1 MNRRQGDDYRESLF
15 DKMSGRVDEENGSKL
30 TQSFMDMLYD
40 MKEHKASYWSNFITS
55 PIIGIIVSSFVVQTF
70 LKLLDKQDEIYILNL
85 FTAWWNMPGII
96 MAIIVT
102 ILSISIQYRFH
113 KITKKDY
120 YKDRE
125 GNFEIS
131 KSGVHGNA
139 HWQTEKEREECFE
152 RSKDYYELSGDIL
165 GIDDKKLLYT
175 LRQDLV
181 GINRNKCIF
190 GTPGSG
196 KSAAIIENDI
206 MKCMERGESAIITD
220 SKGDLYRK
228 LSQKAR
234 DNGYVVRVLN
244 LKSNELRNSDAFHL
258 LKYLEN
264 GDTSVAEMLA
274 NCIIENTGD
283 GHMDYWAQNEMN
295 GYKALLLYIS
305 TNEALKKTGRNTL
318 AEMYNICTQN
328 TPQQLATMFNG
339 LPKTHPAKQAFN
351 IYANC
356 EPKVQGQI
364 LNGMGIKL
372 SFLTDFNAQ
381 QIVSHDEIDLVLPMK
396 KKCMYFVVI
405 PDTNKTYNVIAN
417 LFFNMMLIKQ
427 CEYSDSLSSE
437 KREKQIFVNYI
448 LDEFKATGAINNF
461 DGTIT
466 TVRSRKIGI
475 TTVLQTL
482 GQLQDMYP
490 GMAYDTILGSMTTKI
505 LLRAGDE
512 TTSKYFTMICGQQ
525 TRRTTAGRYSQSL
538 SEAVPL
544 HNLETKTEGLVGAD
558 LLAIDE
564 TQKLDADDLV
574 VCILGFQPVKLHKY
588 LSKNNPELQ
597 EWKERIPG
605 KHKPLWRKQMEDAE
619 KERAAKREAMRTK
632 SEAPESNVE
641 QASSE
646 NVSEEEPSLEGFFS
660 ALNDAMGEAAQ
671 QMEYQSGY
679 SMPFNPETGEIYG
692 EEPEEQ
698 NTPPGLPEAP
708 KEEKS
713 KEAPVRKGKFRR
725 LTEVEAD
732 AVNQVLDKF

>member
-1 MNRRQGDDYRESLF
+1 MESVFDRLTGNNEEGGKVSQGISDF
-15 DKMSGRVDEENGSKL
+15 
-30 TQSFMDMLYD
+30 LYD
-40 MKEHKASYWSNFITS
+40 IKEHKGTYWSLVIVS
-55 PIIGIIVSSFVVQTF
+55 PISGILISGWLCQLALKTIGKQDRIYF
-70 LKLLDKQDEIYILNL
+70 LKIFISWFNP
-85 FTAWWNMPGII
+85 PGII
-96 MAIIVT
+96 LAIIIGFLFLLVGYK
-102 ILSISIQYRFH
+102 LH
-113 KITKKDY
+113 KLTKKDY
-120 YKDRE
+120 YVDRE
-125 GNFEIS
+125 GNFLVS
-131 KSGVHGNA
+131 KQGLHGSA
-139 HWQTEKEREECFE
+139 HWQTEKEREQCFD
-152 RSKDYYELSGDIL
+152 RSKNIDDLYGDIL
-165 GIDDKKLLYT
+165 GIDDEKRLYT
-175 LRQDLV
+175 LKQDLV

-206 MKCMERGESAIITD
+206 LQCIRREESAIITD

-234 DNGYVVRVLN
+234 NAGYVVKVLN

-339 LPKTHPAKQAFN
+339 LPKTHPARQAFN

-356 EPKVQGQI
+356 EPRVQGQI

-372 SFLTDFNAQ
+372 SFLTDFYAQ
-381 QIVSHDEIDLVLPMK
+381 QIVSHDEIDLILPMK
-396 KKCMYFVVI
+396 RKCMYFVVI

-427 CEYSDSLSSE
+427 CEYSDSLTT
-437 KREKQIFVNYI
+437 KQKEKQLFVNYI

-482 GQLQDMYP
+482 GQLKDMYP
-490 GMAYDTILGSMTTKI
+490 GEAYNTILGSMTIKI

-512 TTSKYFTMICGQQ
+512 DTGRYFNVSCGTQ
-525 TRRTTAGRYSQSL
+525 TRLNKASRYSDTL
-538 SEAVPL
+538 GETIHMHNSE
-544 HNLETKTEGLVGAD
+544 TITEGLVGAD
-558 LLAIDE
+558 LLSIDE
-564 TQKLDADDLV
+564 TQKLDANKLI
-574 VCILGFQPVKLHKY
+574 VCILGFEPVKLNKF
-588 LSKNNPELQ
+588 LSKNNPYIEGW
-597 EWKERIPG
+597 ENMERVPG
-605 KHKPLWRKQMEDAE
+605 RHKPLWRKRLEEEE
-619 KERAAKREAMRTK
+619 KERQQRREMAFLDEEQSDEQSVY
-632 SEAPESNVE
+632 SE
-641 QASSE
+641 Q
-646 NVSEEEPSLEGFFS
+646 VS
-660 ALNDAMGEAAQ
+660 
-671 QMEYQSGY
+671 MEGY
-679 SMPFNPETGEIYG
+679 SESFDPKTGEIYAENAEG
-692 EEPEEQ
+692 SFEVGSYNAAESDMKPDEQ
-698 NTPPGLPEAP
+698 NIPGLPEAENES
-708 KEEKS
+708 KE
-713 KEAPVRKGKFRR
+713 EAPVKRKGKFKKVDSV
-725 LTEVEAD
+725 EV
-732 AVNQVLDKF
+732 DKILSKFD

>member
-1 MNRRQGDDYRESLF
+1 MKKRQGDDYRESLF
-15 DKMSGRVDEENGSKL
+15 DKMSGRVDEENGSKI

-55 PIIGIIVSSFVVQTF
+55 PIIGIVVSSFVVQTF
-70 LKLLDKQDEIYILNL
+70 LKLLDKQDEIYIVNL
-85 FTAWWNMPGII
+85 FTAWFNMPGII
-96 MAIIVT
+96 LAIIVT
-102 ILSISIQYRFH
+102 LLSISIQYRFH

-427 CEYSDSLSSE
+427 CEYSDSLSSAM
-437 KREKQIFVNYI
+437 REKQIFVNYI

-564 TQKLDADDLV
+564 TQKLDANDLV

-632 SEAPESNVE
+632 PEAPESNVE
-641 QASSE
+641 QAPSE
-646 NVSEEEPSLEGFFS
+646 NVNEEEPNLEGLYS

-671 QMEYQSGY
+671 EMEYQSGY
-679 SMPFNPETGEIYG
+679 SMPFDPETGEIYG

-708 KEEKS
+708 KEEKP
-713 KEAPVRKGKFRR
+713 KEAPVRKGRFKR

>member
-1 MNRRQGDDYRESLF
+1 MDSIFDRMLGRGNEEGGKVSQGISDF
-15 DKMSGRVDEENGSKL
+15 
-30 TQSFMDMLYD
+30 FYD
-40 MKEHKASYWSNFITS
+40 VKEHKKIYRSIIITS
-55 PIIGIIVSSFVVQTF
+55 PIAGIMLSGWICQMWMKVLGKLDYVS
-70 LKLLDKQDEIYILNL
+70 ILGM
-85 FTAWWNMPGII
+85 FTAWFNVPGIV
-96 MAIIVT
+96 MMLFFSFMFT
-102 ILSISIQYRFH
+102 LGGYRFH

-120 YKDRE
+120 YVDRE
-125 GNFEIS
+125 GNFLVS
-131 KSGVHGNA
+131 KQGLHGTA
-139 HWQTEKEREECFE
+139 HWQTEKEREQCFN
-152 RSKDYYELSGDIL
+152 RSKDIEDLFGDIL
-165 GIDDKKLLYT
+165 GIDDEKRLYT
-175 LRQDLV
+175 LKENLV
-181 GINRNKCIF
+181 GINRNKCVF

-206 MKCMERGESAIITD
+206 LQCIRRGESAIITD

-234 DNGYVVRVLN
+234 EAGYVVKVLN

-283 GHMDYWAQNEMN
+283 GHMDYWVQNEMN

-328 TPQQLATMFNG
+328 TPSQLAAMFNG
-339 LPKTHPAKQAFN
+339 LPKTHPARQAFN

-381 QIVSHDEIDLVLPMK
+381 QIVSHDEIDLILPMK
-396 KKCMYFVVI
+396 RKCMYFVVI

-427 CEYSDSLSSE
+427 CEYSDSLST
-437 KREKQIFVNYI
+437 REKEKQLFVNYI

-482 GQLQDMYP
+482 GQLKDMYP
-490 GMAYDTILGSMTTKI
+490 GEAYNTILGSMTVKI

-512 TTSKYFTMICGQQ
+512 DTGRYFNVACGTQ
-525 TRRTTAGRYSQSL
+525 TRLNKAARYSDTL
-538 SEAVPL
+538 GETIHTHNSE
-544 HNLETKTEGLVGAD
+544 TITEGLIGAD
-558 LLAIDE
+558 LLTIDD
-564 TQKLDADDLV
+564 TQKLDANKLI
-574 VCILGFQPVKLHKY
+574 VCILGFEPVKLNKF
-588 LSKNNPELQ
+588 LSKNNPYIDGWEDM
-597 EWKERIPG
+597 ERVPG
-605 KHKPLWRKQMEDAE
+605 RHKPLWRKRLEDAE
-619 KERAAKREAMRTK
+619 KERQEKREARNVFSAD
-632 SEAPESNVE
+632 SEG
-641 QASSE
+641 
-646 NVSEEEPSLEGFFS
+646 VSEGKESDLENGRELADDSLGYMTELIPDEG
-660 ALNDAMGEAAQ
+660 AYKEA
-671 QMEYQSGY
+671 
-679 SMPFNPETGEIYG
+679 
-692 EEPEEQ
+692 
-698 NTPPGLPEAP
+698 PGLPEA
-708 KEEKS
+708 KDEDSS
-713 KEAPVRKGKFRR
+713 KFASASKAKRKGKF
-725 LTEVEAD
+725 T
-732 AVNQVLDKF
+732 QVSSDELDRVMEKLS

>member
-1 MNRRQGDDYRESLF
+1 MSTSGGDLLNIFNLIKARE
-15 DKMSGRVDEENGSKL
+15 EEGSKI
-30 TQSFMDMLYD
+30 TQGLSDLLYD
-40 MKEHKASYWSNFITS
+40 MEENKGVYRKILVLS
-55 PIIGIIVSSFVVQTF
+55 PVMGIILSSLVCQLFF
-70 LKLLDKQDEIYILNL
+70 KLIGHQDKIYLTHM
-85 FTAWWNMPGII
+85 FTAWFNKLGIPF
-96 MAIIVT
+96 AL
-102 ILSISIQYRFH
+102 ILSVLFVGSGYRFH

-120 YKDRE
+120 YMDRE
-125 GNFEIS
+125 GNFMVS
-131 KSGVHGNA
+131 KQGIHGSA
-139 HWQTEKEREECFE
+139 HWQTEKEREKCFN
-152 RSKDYYELSGDIL
+152 RSRNINDLYGDIL
-165 GIDDKKLLYT
+165 GIDDENRLYT
-175 LRQDLV
+175 LRDDLV

-206 MKCMERGESAIITD
+206 LQCIRREESAIITD

-234 DNGYVVRVLN
+234 NAGYVVKVLN
-244 LKSNELRNSDAFHL
+244 LKSNELKNSDAYHL

-328 TPQQLATMFNG
+328 TPQKLATMFNG
-339 LPKTHPAKQAFN
+339 LPKTHPARQAFN

-372 SFLTDFNAQ
+372 SFLTDYYAQ
-381 QIVSHDEIDLVLPMK
+381 QIVSHDEIDLILPMK
-396 KKCMYFVVI
+396 RKCMYFVVI

-427 CEYSDSLSSE
+427 CEYSDSLTS
-437 KREKQIFVNYI
+437 KQKEKQLFVNYI

-482 GQLQDMYP
+482 GQLKDMYP
-490 GMAYDTILGSMTTKI
+490 GEAYNTILGSMTIKI

-512 TTSKYFTMICGQQ
+512 DTGRYFNVSCGQQ
-525 TRRTTAGRYSQSL
+525 TRLNKSSRYNDAL
-538 SEAVPL
+538 ADTI
-544 HNLETKTEGLVGAD
+544 HTHTGETITEGLVGAD
-558 LLAIDE
+558 LLTIDG
-564 TQKLDADDLV
+564 TQKLDANKLI
-574 VCILGFQPVKLHKY
+574 VCILGFEPVKLNKY
-588 LSKNNPELQ
+588 LSFNNPYMAGWENM
-597 EWKERIPG
+597 ERIPG
-605 KHKPLWRKQMEDAE
+605 RHKPLWRKRMEDEE
-619 KERAAKREAMRTK
+619 KARIERRNEMISNDNYKIND
-632 SEAPESNVE
+632 SNQIPEEMSQENCHINMID
-641 QASSE
+641 STSE
-646 NVSEEEPSLEGFFS
+646 NED
-660 ALNDAMGEAAQ
+660 NI
-671 QMEYQSGY
+671 
-679 SMPFNPETGEIYG
+679 MPKI
-692 EEPEEQ
+692 
-698 NTPPGLPEAP
+698 PGLPEATQT
-708 KEEKS
+708 EMVNDILQNGKS
-713 KEAPVRKGKFRR
+713 KKFQK
-725 LTEVEAD
+725 LSPVEAD
-732 AVNQVLDKF
+732 AVSQILKKFDIP

>member
-1 MNRRQGDDYRESLF
+1 MESMFDRIIGNNEEGGKVSQGISDF
-15 DKMSGRVDEENGSKL
+15 
-30 TQSFMDMLYD
+30 FYD
-40 MKEHKASYWSNFITS
+40 IKEHRGTYLTLLVIS
-55 PIIGIIVSSFVVQTF
+55 PIIGIFGSGWLCQLF
-70 LKLLDKQDEIYILNL
+70 LKTIGKLDSISLAKS
-85 FTAWWNMPGII
+85 FTAWFTTPGII
-96 MAIIVT
+96 LAALITFLLIAMG
-102 ILSISIQYRFH
+102 YRFH
-113 KITKKDY
+113 KITIKDY
-120 YKDRE
+120 YVDRE
-125 GNFEIS
+125 GNFLIS
-131 KSGVHGNA
+131 KQGLHGNA
-139 HWQTEKEREECFE
+139 HWQTEKEREKCFN
-152 RSKDYYELSGDIL
+152 RSKDIEDLYGDIL
-165 GIDDKKLLYT
+165 GIDDEKRLYT
-175 LRQDLV
+175 LREDLV

-206 MKCMERGESAIITD
+206 LQCIRRGESAIITD

-234 DNGYVVRVLN
+234 NAGYIVKVLN

-339 LPKTHPAKQAFN
+339 LPKTHPARQAFN

-372 SFLTDFNAQ
+372 SFLTDFYAQ
-381 QIVSHDEIDLVLPMK
+381 QIVSHDEIDLIMPMK

-427 CEYSDSLSSE
+427 CEYSDSLTT
-437 KREKQIFVNYI
+437 KQKEKQLFVNYI

-482 GQLQDMYP
+482 GQLKDMYP
-490 GMAYDTILGSMTTKI
+490 GEAYNTILGSMTIKI

-512 TTSKYFTMICGQQ
+512 DTGRYFNVSCGTQ
-525 TRRTTAGRYSQSL
+525 TRLNKASRYSDSL
-538 SEAVPL
+538 GETIHTHNSE
-544 HNLETKTEGLVGAD
+544 TITEGLVGAD
-558 LLAIDE
+558 LLSIDE
-564 TQKLDADDLV
+564 TQKLDANKLI
-574 VCILGFQPVKLHKY
+574 VCILGFEPVKLNKY
-588 LSKNNPELQ
+588 LSKNNPYIEGW
-597 EWKERIPG
+597 EDMERVPG
-605 KHKPLWRKQMEDAE
+605 RHKPLWRKRIEDAE
-619 KERAAKREAMRTK
+619 KEKEKSRKKEKRNAP
-632 SEAPESNVE
+632 SEEDVWENNAPES
-641 QASSE
+641 
-646 NVSEEEPSLEGFFS
+646 
-660 ALNDAMGEAAQ
+660 D
-671 QMEYQSGY
+671 ME
-679 SMPFNPETGEIYG
+679 PFNPETGEIFEETPSDLDSNYVEESG
-692 EEPEEQ
+692 EEEKVA
-698 NTPPGLPEAP
+698 PGLPEAEDEIP
-708 KEEKS
+708 EEKP
-713 KEAPVRKGKFRR
+713 KRKGKFKKVDSA
-725 LTEVEAD
+725 EVERIMSRFD
-732 AVNQVLDKF
+732 